1 MIESRRQVG
10 ASLHQTQVAAEE
22 SPRQAMLVPLE
33 RRIIMLQDLQDDRTS
48 WRRAAAMATIMAAA
62 LALLTPLQAAEVDLT
77 SVNIL
82 VTDAETGQ
90 PIYQAHLTLQFEEQ
104 GRKVHVT
111 PKILS
116 FNAKTNAQGRYRF
129 VDIPKGTIRLLV
141 TADRHQTANKEFQV
155 DRDNPLFEVKL
166 RKPQDQI

>member
-1 MIESRRQVG
+1 
-10 ASLHQTQVAAEE
+10 
-22 SPRQAMLVPLE
+22 
-33 RRIIMLQDLQDDRTS
+33 
-48 WRRAAAMATIMAAA
+48 MAAA
-62 LALLTPLQAAEVDLT
+62 LVLLTPVGSLSLKAADVPVT

-116 FNAKTNAQGRYRF
+116 YSAKTNAQGRYRF
-129 VDIPKGTIRLLV
+129 VDIPKGTIRVMV
-141 TADRHQTANKEFQV
+141 TADRHQSANKEFQV

>member
-1 MIESRRQVG
+1 MFQEDQIRWLRAIILTAAVSLLIPVG
-10 ASLHQTQVAAEE
+10 SL
-22 SPRQAMLVPLE
+22 PLK
-33 RRIIMLQDLQDDRTS
+33 
-48 WRRAAAMATIMAAA
+48 
-62 LALLTPLQAAEVDLT
+62 AAEVSLT
-77 SVNIL
+77 SVNVL

-104 GRKVHVT
+104 GRKVHIT
-111 PKILS
+111 PKIMS
-116 FNAKTNAQGRYRF
+116 YSAKTNAQGRYRF
-129 VDIPKGTIRLLV
+129 VDIPKGTIHLLV

>member
-1 MIESRRQVG
+1 M
-10 ASLHQTQVAAEE
+10 
-22 SPRQAMLVPLE
+22 ML
-33 RRIIMLQDLQDDRTS
+33 
-48 WRRAAAMATIMAAA
+48 AA
-62 LALLTPLQAAEVDLT
+62 LALVATTLPSRFKAADVPTT

-90 PIYQAHLTLQFEEQ
+90 PIYQAHLTLQYEEQ

-111 PKILS
+111 PKIIS
-116 FNAKTNAQGRYRF
+116 YSAKTNAQGRYRF
-129 VDIPKGTIRLLV
+129 VDIPKGTIRVLV

>member
-1 MIESRRQVG
+1 MFQED
-10 ASLHQTQVAAEE
+10 QT
-22 SPRQAMLVPLE
+22 RC
-33 RRIIMLQDLQDDRTS
+33 
-48 WRRAAAMATIMAAA
+48 RRATILAAT
-62 LALLTPLQAAEVDLT
+62 LVLLTPVGSLPLKAADVSLT

-104 GRKVHVT
+104 GRKVHIT
-111 PKILS
+111 PKWIS
-116 FNAKTNAQGRYRF
+116 YSAKTNAQGRYRF
-129 VDIPKGTIRLLV
+129 VDIPKGTIRVLV
-141 TADRHQTANKEFQV
+141 TADRHQSANKEFQV

>member
-1 MIESRRQVG
+1 VG
-10 ASLHQTQVAAEE
+10 AEE
-22 SPRQAMLVPLE
+22 SPRQAILVPLE
-33 RRIIMLQDLQDDRTS
+33 RRIIMLQDHQTR
-48 WRRAAAMATIMAAA
+48 WRRTTIMAAA
-62 LALLTPLQAAEVDLT
+62 LVLLTPVGSLSLKAADVPVT

-116 FNAKTNAQGRYRF
+116 YSAKTNAQGRYRF
-129 VDIPKGTIRLLV
+129 VDIPKGTIRVMV
-141 TADRHQTANKEFQV
+141 TADRHQSANKEFQV

>member
-1 MIESRRQVG
+1 MMIQEDQIR
-10 ASLHQTQVAAEE
+10 
-22 SPRQAMLVPLE
+22 
-33 RRIIMLQDLQDDRTS
+33 
-48 WRRAAAMATIMAAA
+48 WRRATILAAA
-62 LALLTPLQAAEVDLT
+62 LALLMPAGSLPLRAAEVSLT

-104 GRKVHVT
+104 GRKVHIT
-111 PKILS
+111 PKIIS
-116 FNAKTNAQGRYRF
+116 YSAKTNAQGRYRF
-129 VDIPKGTIRLLV
+129 VDIPKGTIHVMV
-141 TADRHQTANKEFQV
+141 TAERHQSANKEFQV

>member
-1 MIESRRQVG
+1 MTFQ
-10 ASLHQTQVAAEE
+10 EE
-22 SPRQAMLVPLE
+22 
-33 RRIIMLQDLQDDRTS
+33 RTR
-48 WRRAAAMATIMAAA
+48 WRRATILAAAAA
-62 LALLTPLQAAEVDLT
+62 LLMPVASLPLKAADVSLTN
-77 SVNIL
+77 VNIL

-111 PKILS
+111 PKIIS
-116 FNAKTNAQGRYRF
+116 YSAKTNAQGRYRF
-129 VDIPKGTIRLLV
+129 VDIPKGTIRVLV
-141 TADRHQTANKEFQV
+141 TADRHQSANKEFKI

>member
-1 MIESRRQVG
+1 MFQH
-10 ASLHQTQVAAEE
+10 HQ
-22 SPRQAMLVPLE
+22 
-33 RRIIMLQDLQDDRTS
+33 DR
-48 WRRAAAMATIMAAA
+48 WRRGTISLAT
-62 LALLTPLQAAEVDLT
+62 LALLATIASVPLAAKEVETT
-77 SVNIL
+77 SVNVV

-116 FNAKTNAQGRYRF
+116 FSAKTNAQGRYRF
-129 VDIPKGTIRLLV
+129 VDIPKGTIHLLV

>member
-1 MIESRRQVG
+1 VFQPYQHG
-10 ASLHQTQVAAEE
+10 
-22 SPRQAMLVPLE
+22 
-33 RRIIMLQDLQDDRTS
+33 
-48 WRRAAAMATIMAAA
+48 WRRTATVVATLPLLAMPAA
-62 LALLTPLQAAEVDLT
+62 LPAKAGADVNLT

-90 PIYQAHLTLQFEEQ
+90 PISQAHLTLQFVEQ

-116 FNAKTNAQGRYRF
+116 YSAKTNTQGRYRF
-129 VDIPKGTIRLLV
+129 ADIPKGILRVLV

>member
-1 MIESRRQVG
+1 MFQHHR
-10 ASLHQTQVAAEE
+10 
-22 SPRQAMLVPLE
+22 E
-33 RRIIMLQDLQDDRTS
+33 R
-48 WRRAAAMATIMAAA
+48 WRRATIPAAA
-62 LALLTPLQAAEVDLT
+62 LALLAAVASLPLKAAEVSLT

-116 FNAKTNAQGRYRF
+116 YSAKTNAQGRYRF
-129 VDIPKGTIRLLV
+129 VDIPKGTIHVMV
-141 TADRHQTANKEFQV
+141 TAERHQSANKEFQV

>member
-1 MIESRRQVG
+1 
-10 ASLHQTQVAAEE
+10 
-22 SPRQAMLVPLE
+22 
-33 RRIIMLQDLQDDRTS
+33 MLQDDQTQR
-48 WRRAAAMATIMAAA
+48 RRAIIVAMAAA
-62 LALLTPLQAAEVDLT
+62 LALLTPLASVLVKAADVSMT
-77 SVNIL
+77 SVNVL

-111 PKILS
+111 PKFLS
-116 FNAKTNAQGRYRF
+116 YSAKTNVQGRYRF
-129 VDIPKGTIRLLV
+129 VDIPKGTIRLMV